1 MSLLGIAV
9 MYYNGE
15 KISIEHG
22 SIFPNMAILDYNLL
36 KTLPS
41 YQKKST
47 LLDSLC
53 QAIES
58 YWSIGATNDSK
69 KYSKQCI
76 SLILKNYKDYIENK
90 YGSYKEIIEASNYSG
105 KAINISKTTAAHA
118 MSYKITTM
126 YNISHGHS
134 VALCIIPIWKL
145 LVEKAKEDVK
155 PKNVLL
161 EIANIFGTDDI
172 NDSIKIFESI
182 FNQFNL
188 PKIHIREQDLSVLV
202 NSVNIERMNNNPVIF
217 NQRDIFNLYKNINN
231 N

>member
-22 SIFPNMAILDYNLL
+22 SIFPNMAILNYNFL
-36 KTLPS
+36 KTLS
-41 YQKKST
+41 DYQKKST

-58 YWSIGATNDSK
+58 YWSRGATNDSK

-76 SLILKNYKDYIENK
+76 WLILKNCKDYLENK
-90 YGSYKEIIEASNYSG
+90 YNSYKEIIEASNYSG

-126 YNISHGHS
+126 YKISHGHS
-134 VALCIIPIWKL
+134 VALCIIPVWKFL
-145 LVEKAKEDVK
+145 AKKSEENVK
-155 PKNVLL
+155 LKDSLL
-161 EIANIFGTDDI
+161 EIARLFGTENI
-172 NDSIKIFESI
+172 NNSIKIFENI
-182 FNQFNL
+182 VNGFNL
-188 PKIHIREQDLSVLV
+188 PKVHIKEQDLPVLV
-202 NSVNIERMNNNPVIF
+202 NSVNIERMVNNPISF
-217 NQRDIFNLYKNINN
+217 HKHELLCLYKEINS
-231 N
+231 

>member
-1 MSLLGIAV
+1 MSQLGIAV

-36 KTLPS
+36 KTLPD

-145 LVEKAKEDVK
+145 LSKKSKENAKLKDS
-155 PKNVLL
+155 LL
-161 EIANIFGTDDI
+161 ELARLFGTENI
-172 NDSIKIFESI
+172 NDSIKIFENI
-182 FNQFNL
+182 FNGFNL
-188 PKIHIREQDLSVLV
+188 PKVHIKEQDLPVLV
-202 NSVNIERMNNNPVIF
+202 NSVNIERMGNNPIYF
-217 NQRDIFNLYKNINN
+217 NKDELLCLYKEINI
-231 N
+231 

>member
-1 MSLLGIAV
+1 MHIAIPTTSGTGSESTSIAV
-9 MYYNGE
+9 IYYNG
-15 KISIEHG
+15 KKLSIDHG
-22 SIFPNMAILDYNLL
+22 SLLPQITILDYNFLI
-36 KTLPS
+36 TLS
-41 YQKKST
+41 DYQKKST
-47 LLDSLC
+47 MLDSLC

-145 LVEKAKEDVK
+145 LM
-155 PKNVLL
+155 P
-161 EIANIFGTDDI
+161 
-172 NDSIKIFESI
+172 
-182 FNQFNL
+182 
-188 PKIHIREQDLSVLV
+188 
-202 NSVNIERMNNNPVIF
+202 
-217 NQRDIFNLYKNINN
+217 
-231 N
+231 